1 MGEFAVSIEHS
12 EAKSVSALGRL
23 NPMTPRPGA
32 LPPGLRYRL
41 VLRALAMPPP
51 LPNPKY
57 ATDLYTPL
65 LHITLA
71 KFEEFLGRSA
81 SDTTFS
87 YSFLYSIVC
96 LSLVCHICI
105 PCLYHPMTSIC
116 RYIYGE
122 R

>member
-51 LPNPKY
+51 LCQILNTP
-57 ATDLYTPL
+57 LIYTP
-65 LHITLA
+65 H
-71 KFEEFLGRSA
+71 
-81 SDTTFS
+81 S
-87 YSFLYSIVC
+87 YIS
-96 LSLVCHICI
+96 
-105 PCLYHPMTSIC
+105 
-116 RYIYGE
+116 R
-122 R
+122 